1 ARVGAVL
8 PTEADPPEIAKANA
22 GGEAVAIL
30 NFSSDSM
37 SLLEIS
43 DYAERYIVD
52 RIATVPGVARASLS
66 GARRYAMRIWLDRQ
80 ALAARRMTVAD
91 IEGAL
96 RRENVQLP
104 AGRLE
109 STTREFSL
117 RTEVGLDTEQDFRD
131 LVIGRGDDGHLIR
144 LGEVAGVQLAAENE
158 RTIARTNGQP
168 GVGVFVEAQSKAN
181 TLEVVRGVR
190 KEVEILQSE
199 VPKGASLY
207 INVDNALS
215 IEAALHEVIV
225 AVAFAFL
232 SVLIVIYGF
241 LGNLR
246 ATLIPAV
253 TIPVSIIAAFTVM
266 YALGYSINVLTLL
279 GLVLA
284 IGLVVDDAIVVLE
297 NVHRRTELGE
307 APMVAAVTGTR
318 EIGFAV
324 IATTLVL
331 AAVFVPISFLPGN
344 IGRLFREF
352 GFTLAAA

>member
-1 ARVGAVL
+1 VL

-131 LVIGRGDDGHLIR
+131 LVIGRGDDGHLVR

-190 KEVEILQSE
+190 KEVEILQAKCQRAHRCTSTSTTHCRS
-199 VPKGASLY
+199 K
-207 INVDNALS
+207 
-215 IEAALHEVIV
+215 
-225 AVAFAFL
+225 
-232 SVLIVIYGF
+232 
-241 LGNLR
+241 LR
-246 ATLIPAV
+246 STK
-253 TIPVSIIAAFTVM
+253 
-266 YALGYSINVLTLL
+266 
-279 GLVLA
+279 
-284 IGLVVDDAIVVLE
+284 
-297 NVHRRTELGE
+297 
-307 APMVAAVTGTR
+307 
-318 EIGFAV
+318 
-324 IATTLVL
+324 
-331 AAVFVPISFLPGN
+331 
-344 IGRLFREF
+344 
-352 GFTLAAA
+352 